1 MKSINKQQ
9 IINTVPTYKSGSG
22 NKGITRTVGPKGSEM
37 TYHVNTE
44 DYEDFLKGNR
54 NVTLPETTVTAA
66 DPKNYRSDFHPEDIG
81 TFMNVATA
89 GFLNRGSVSQD
100 LHLLKDIYDASTGN
114 KSWKDVADSAILGNS
129 GVFKNPLAN
138 LALDIAV
145 PAASIGIYKLAS
157 LKNAAKVPKISI
169 NTPESEKEIV
179 NNFDSKVT
187 NLRNLKNQSLG
198 KSNTRVFNHN
208 NINYTV
214 DNGVDDITMS
224 NYLENANGV
233 GKHIEWYPKNWEK
246 YVQMIRDNGF
256 RFLDQQAYDDGVK
269 QLAKDLAS
277 NDKLLY
283 SKDFLSKVEAAA
295 KNEGMDSYDLLKDIQ
310 TAARM
315 LNFKPLPARPKY
327 EIPIKDLASENFST
341 LNKNVSGVY
350 YPGKHTIYME
360 FNANGEPVS
369 NNALYTWIHEN
380 EHYFQ
385 ELFKDEFNSKSNR
398 VFLGRGYTSPDSYG
412 LKFMSLVDGINY
424 PEASQF
430 LAEKGSTNK
439 ENLLPYYEFF
449 IKRNKDFDYNDVN
462 NLIDQMGDALERQR
476 LSSTEYSPN
485 AYDEVYVK
493 TPNNQSNY
501 IQGIEDLITKY
512 KQEFGKEPYAN
523 ELIDYGNKNKEFLHK
538 YQQKVPT
545 IPEEIDEKRVSGRLD
560 ALKYGLGIIPTA
572 GILLNKHKNG
582 GKMKT
587 FFGKSGIHI
596 KKQNEGK
603 FTEYC
608 GGKVTQ
614 DCINKA
620 KASGNSKLVKRAVFA
635 ENARRWKHQNG
646 GILEKWRQSL
656 KDTYLNI
663 PIELAKAA
671 YNTIAHGDPNY
682 DYKGRF
688 NGGSFNG
695 AGAGGSWT
703 TTKQKQPTNFNEAF
717 DQAVKNKQKT
727 FTFNGLV
734 YNTKHEN
741 NPVRETN
748 NRIIGQIRNKSKKKD
763 KNYTHM
769 AGPIHVGNLDAIP
782 MVTNKNGGILKGSM
796 GMEAPIDPLDNSFVQ
811 LAQKSGSGVQAA
823 PRLRK
828 IYYDAKSNGAT
839 EQQAAAAT
847 ITAAFESHGNYLA
860 KNGKYKGLGQWDTV
874 HYPRG
879 YSNQIKALTA
889 KNKSQWSRNGYSQFN
904 NPNSTPAGTTR
915 VYTRDFIRGGN
926 PITRSKVATQLFG
939 MTQNK

>member
-22 NKGITRTVGPKGSEM
+22 NKGVTRTVGPEGSKM
-37 TYHVNTE
+37 TYHVNPE
-44 DYEDFLKGNR
+44 DYESFLKGNR

-295 KNEGMDSYDLLKDIQ
+295 KNEGMNSFDLLKDIQ
-310 TAARM
+310 TASRM

-327 EIPIKDLASENFST
+327 EIPVEDLASENFST

-360 FNANGEPVS
+360 FNANGEPTT

-398 VFLGRGYTSPDSYG
+398 TFMDRGYITPDSNG
-412 LKFMSLVDGINY
+412 LKFMSLIDGSNH
-424 PEASQF
+424 PEAALS

-439 ENLLPYYEFF
+439 EHLLPYYEFF
-449 IKRNKDFDYNDVN
+449 IKQNKDFDYNDVN
-462 NLIDQMGDALERQR
+462 NLIDQMGGTLERQR

-523 ELIDYGNKNKEFLHK
+523 ELLDYGNKNKEFLHK

-545 IPEEIDEKRVSGRLD
+545 LPEEIDDKRVWGRMD
-560 ALKYGLGIIPTA
+560 ALKFGLGLIPTA
-572 GILLNKHKNG
+572 GILLNKHKDG
-582 GKMKT
+582 GKMKIS
-587 FFGKSGIHI
+587 FGKSGIHI

-635 ENARRWKHQNG
+635 ENSRHWKHQKG
-646 GILEKWRQSL
+646 GTLTQKIKLEDGNYLEVSNLDKDQLTGRKPIGTYKGVPQYLKGDGTAGPSYKGKQIKRGQEGFQIPNSPQYFKQYGIDSTKFVNMWRSLIDKGIPQQAAFDTVWQSL
-656 KDTYLNI
+656 KETPKGYYAFGVHKPNLNQWSNQAFKS
-663 PIELAKAA
+663 LTTGLYKAA
-671 YNTIAHGDPNY
+671 RD
-682 DYKGRF
+682 
-688 NGGSFNG
+688 S
-695 AGAGGSWT
+695 
-703 TTKQKQPTNFNEAF
+703 TNFQQYRKATY
-717 DQAVKNKQKT
+717 K
-727 FTFNGLV
+727 
-734 YNTKHEN
+734 YNPSSKY
-741 NPVRETN
+741 TN
-748 NRIIGQIRNKSKKKD
+748 W
-763 KNYTHM
+763 
-769 AGPIHVGNLDAIP
+769 L
-782 MVTNKNGGILKGSM
+782 KNGRS
-796 GMEAPIDPLDNSFVQ
+796 
-811 LAQKSGSGVQAA
+811 SGVQFINNY
-823 PRLRK
+823 RK
-828 IYYDAKSNGAT
+828 ANHI
-839 EQQAAAAT
+839 Q
-847 ITAAFESHGNYLA
+847 
-860 KNGKYKGLGQWDTV
+860 
-874 HYPRG
+874 
-879 YSNQIKALTA
+879 
-889 KNKSQWSRNGYSQFN
+889 
-904 NPNSTPAGTTR
+904 
-915 VYTRDFIRGGN
+915 GN
-926 PITRSKVATQLFG
+926 PIVMLDS
-939 MTQNK
+939 QNINNLG

>member
-9 IINTVPTYKSGSG
+9 IINTVPTYKSGG
-22 NKGITRTVGPKGSEM
+22 ENKGVTRTVGPEGSKM
-37 TYHVNTE
+37 TYHVNPE
-44 DYEDFLKGNR
+44 DYESFLKGDR

-66 DPKNYRSDFHPEDIG
+66 DPKNYRSDFHPEDTG

-89 GFLNRGSVSQD
+89 GFLNRSSLSQN

-187 NLRNLKNQSLG
+187 NLRSLKNQSLG
-198 KSNTRVFNHN
+198 KSNTRVFKHD

-233 GKHIEWYPKNWEK
+233 GKHIEWYPKNYEK
-246 YVQMIRDNGF
+246 YAQVIRDNGF
-256 RFLDQQAYDDGVK
+256 RFLDQKAYDDGVK

-277 NDKLLY
+277 NNELLY

-295 KNEGMDSYDLLKDIQ
+295 KKEYMNSFDLLKDIQ
-310 TAARM
+310 TASRM

-449 IKRNKDFDYNDVN
+449 IKQNKDFDYNDVN
-462 NLIDQMGDALERQR
+462 NLIGQIGEGLERQR

-485 AYDEVYVK
+485 AYDEAYVNAS
-493 TPNNQSNY
+493 NNSSNY
-501 IQGIEDLITKY
+501 SKGVRDLTEKY
-512 KQEFGKEPYAN
+512 KQEFGKEPYADD
-523 ELIDYGNKNKEFLHK
+523 LIDYGNKNKEFLHK
-538 YQQKVPT
+538 YQQKFPT
-545 IPEEIDEKRVSGRLD
+545 LPEEVDWKRVAGRLD
-560 ALKYGLGIIPTA
+560 ALKFGLGLIPTA
-572 GILLNKHKNG
+572 GIVLNKHKNG
-582 GKMKT
+582 GKMKISL
-587 FFGKSGIHI
+587 GKSGIHI

-635 ENARRWKHQNG
+635 ENARHWKHQNG
-646 GILEKWRQSL
+646 GILKEQTGLTIPNSPQYFKQYGIDSTKFANMWQSLVDKGIPQQAAFDTVWQSL
-656 KDTYLNI
+656 KETPKGYYAFGVHKPNLNQWSNQAYKS
-663 PIELAKAA
+663 LTTGLYKAA
-671 YNTIAHGDPNY
+671 RD
-682 DYKGRF
+682 
-688 NGGSFNG
+688 S
-695 AGAGGSWT
+695 
-703 TTKQKQPTNFNEAF
+703 TNFQQYRKATY
-717 DQAVKNKQKT
+717 K
-727 FTFNGLV
+727 
-734 YNTKHEN
+734 YNPSSKY
-741 NPVRETN
+741 TN
-748 NRIIGQIRNKSKKKD
+748 W
-763 KNYTHM
+763 
-769 AGPIHVGNLDAIP
+769 L
-782 MVTNKNGGILKGSM
+782 KNGRS
-796 GMEAPIDPLDNSFVQ
+796 
-811 LAQKSGSGVQAA
+811 SGVQFINNY
-823 PRLRK
+823 RK
-828 IYYDAKSNGAT
+828 ANHI
-839 EQQAAAAT
+839 Q
-847 ITAAFESHGNYLA
+847 
-860 KNGKYKGLGQWDTV
+860 
-874 HYPRG
+874 
-879 YSNQIKALTA
+879 
-889 KNKSQWSRNGYSQFN
+889 
-904 NPNSTPAGTTR
+904 
-915 VYTRDFIRGGN
+915 GN
-926 PITRSKVATQLFG
+926 PIVMLDS
-939 MTQNK
+939 QNINNLG

>member
-9 IINTVPTYKSGSG
+9 IINTVPTYKSGG
-22 NKGITRTVGPKGSEM
+22 ENKGVTRTVGPEGSKM
-37 TYHVNTE
+37 TYHVNPE
-44 DYEDFLKGNR
+44 DYESFLKGDR

-66 DPKNYRSDFHPEDIG
+66 DPKNYRSDFHPEDTG

-89 GFLNRGSVSQD
+89 GFLNRSSLSQN

-187 NLRNLKNQSLG
+187 NLRSLKNQSLG
-198 KSNTRVFNHN
+198 KSNTRVFKHD

-233 GKHIEWYPKNWEK
+233 GKHIEWYPKNYEK
-246 YVQMIRDNGF
+246 YAQVIRDNGF
-256 RFLDQQAYDDGVK
+256 RFLDQKAYDDGVK

-277 NDKLLY
+277 NNELLY

-295 KNEGMDSYDLLKDIQ
+295 KKEYMNSFDLLKDIQ
-310 TAARM
+310 TASRM

-449 IKRNKDFDYNDVN
+449 IKQNKDFDYNDVN
-462 NLIDQMGDALERQR
+462 NLIGQIGEGLERQR

-485 AYDEVYVK
+485 AYDEAYVNSA
-493 TPNNQSNY
+493 NNTSNY
-501 IQGIEDLITKY
+501 SRGVRDLTEKY
-512 KQEFGKEPYAN
+512 KQEFGKEPYADD
-523 ELIDYGNKNKEFLHK
+523 LIDYGNKNKEFLHK
-538 YQQKVPT
+538 YQQKFPT
-545 IPEEIDEKRVSGRLD
+545 LPEEVDWKRVAGRLD
-560 ALKYGLGIIPTA
+560 ALKFGLGLIPTA
-572 GILLNKHKNG
+572 GIVLNKHKNG
-582 GKMKT
+582 GKMKISL
-587 FFGKSGIHI
+587 GKSGIHI

-635 ENARRWKHQNG
+635 ENARHWKHQNG
-646 GILEKWRQSL
+646 GILKGQTGLTIPNSPQYFKQYGIDSTKFANMWQSLVDKGIPQQAAFDTVWQSL
-656 KDTYLNI
+656 KETPKGYYAFGVHKPNLNQWSNQAYKS
-663 PIELAKAA
+663 LTTGLYKAA
-671 YNTIAHGDPNY
+671 RD
-682 DYKGRF
+682 
-688 NGGSFNG
+688 S
-695 AGAGGSWT
+695 
-703 TTKQKQPTNFNEAF
+703 TNFQQYRKATY
-717 DQAVKNKQKT
+717 K
-727 FTFNGLV
+727 
-734 YNTKHEN
+734 YNPSSKY
-741 NPVRETN
+741 TN
-748 NRIIGQIRNKSKKKD
+748 W
-763 KNYTHM
+763 
-769 AGPIHVGNLDAIP
+769 L
-782 MVTNKNGGILKGSM
+782 KNGRS
-796 GMEAPIDPLDNSFVQ
+796 
-811 LAQKSGSGVQAA
+811 SGVQFINNY
-823 PRLRK
+823 RK
-828 IYYDAKSNGAT
+828 ANHI
-839 EQQAAAAT
+839 Q
-847 ITAAFESHGNYLA
+847 
-860 KNGKYKGLGQWDTV
+860 
-874 HYPRG
+874 
-879 YSNQIKALTA
+879 
-889 KNKSQWSRNGYSQFN
+889 
-904 NPNSTPAGTTR
+904 
-915 VYTRDFIRGGN
+915 GN
-926 PITRSKVATQLFG
+926 PIVMLDS
-939 MTQNK
+939 QNINNLG